1 MDSERNEKIV
11 FPEFC
16 DYGIM
21 AADVI
26 QAPVCRRLKEGRTE
40 AKPYASRGGNMAG
53 AQINCRHLVRRI
65 RREL

>member
-1 MDSERNEKIV
+1 
-11 FPEFC
+11 
-16 DYGIM
+16 M